1 MNLLCWLAL
10 HPMKPLLPAWLG
22 LMCVIQVSLVPL
34 YICVTASA
42 SSLCT
47 AACHRSFSIRT
58 LRIWPLSCHGFIHS
72 GMESAA
78 VHILF
83 CVGRLW
89 KGIDDLHSNTHS
101 NKTPWGAA
109 TERGQINGCDF
120 RLTFMISKVSSDH
133 MTSVWE
139 FSPIAQYLGCQ
150 LVIETYWK
158 NILKSHY
165 SDSNTAQQ
173 FAQLCNRE

>member
-1 MNLLCWLAL
+1 MQTGSVVCSAQCWPLDLLLLDESAL
-10 HPMKPLLPAWLG
+10 L
-22 LMCVIQVSLVPL
+22 VSPPL
-34 YICVTASA
+34 YEAAAACLTGFNVCDPSQSS
-42 SSLCT
+42 SSL
-47 AACHRSFSIRT
+47 
-58 LRIWPLSCHGFIHS
+58 
-72 GMESAA
+72 SAL
-78 VHILF
+78 HILF

-89 KGIDDLHSNTHS
+89 KGIDHLHSNTHS

-109 TERGQINGCDF
+109 TERGQINGCNF
-120 RLTFMISKVSSDH
+120 WLTFMISKVSSDH